1 MYTNLFFLSFFE
13 LIFVIG
19 ILYFDD
25 SLYFVTKI
33 SLIDDSPP
41 EELKCTT
48 CLLPMQYQTKKYRN
62 FLWQCFKCGKQ
73 YLVSDSTSDVEES
86 WSPPR

>member
-1 MYTNLFFLSFFE
+1 M
-13 LIFVIG
+13 
-19 ILYFDD
+19 
-25 SLYFVTKI
+25 VTKI
-33 SLIDDSPP
+33 PMVDDLIS

-48 CLLPMQYQTKKYRN
+48 CLLPMQYQTKRDGK

-73 YLVSDSTSDVEES
+73 YLVSENIGETIEER